1 MERTNWPLIAALWFA
16 GLTAAGQFAKIG
28 VIFDLLRP
36 VWPGSGVWLGLVV
49 SVVGFVGIVF
59 GTSAGIAVARIGP
72 RRMLLVALAAGA
84 VLSLVESLM
93 PPLPV
98 MIALRALE
106 GMSHLAIV
114 VAAPVLIAAS
124 ARPADQPAAM
134 TLWSTFFAVAFS
146 LAAFL
151 GRPLVEAH
159 GPAAFFVTH
168 AGLMALAGGVL
179 WRMLPASAPPPANTI
194 ARAGVIEAHRRIYA
208 SPRIAA
214 PALGFVFYTLMF
226 VAFLTLLPD
235 VIAAEWRYLTATV
248 MPLASIVVSL
258 AVGVP
263 LTRRLGAVET
273 VQIGLAAGALALIAF
288 AVSGGAGMLA
298 LISVM
303 AVSGALGLV
312 QGGSFAAISELNQ
325 TGAARA
331 EAAGAIAQL
340 GNVGTT
346 LGTPVLLRMTDLWGL
361 PAVLW
366 FGLPL
371 CLGGIATHAWLA
383 RRRARISA

>member
-36 VWPGSGVWLGLVV
+36 VWPGAGVWLGLVV

-72 RRMLLVALAAGA
+72 RRMLLAALAAGA

-235 VIAAEWRYLTATV
+235 VIAPEWRYLTATV

-288 AVSGGAGMLA
+288 TLSGGAGLLA

>member
-36 VWPGSGVWLGLVV
+36 VWPGAGVWLGLVV

-72 RRMLLVALAAGA
+72 RRMLLAALAAGA

-288 AVSGGAGMLA
+288 TLSGGAGLLA